1 MCILGVMGSD
11 EFCDWVVVIL
21 QWVGENGWL
30 MLLFDDFKDDLKF
43 MVVDLVNV
51 SGQCFVGMLV
61 VGVFLCEFVVELVD
75 WVYIDVVGLVYNI
88 GSVWGYMF
96 KGVIGVFICIMFVVF
111 EDIVKNGQVVVWI

>member
-1 MCILGVMGSD
+1 M
-11 EFCDWVVVIL
+11 
-21 QWVGENGWL
+21 
-30 MLLFDDFKDDLKF
+30 
-43 MVVDLVNV
+43 
-51 SGQCFVGMLV
+51 

-111 EDIVKNGQVVVWI
+111 EDIVKNG